1 MLLFRQGEGGM
12 GSGVC
17 SNFSFMNFMY
27 IYFKRET
34 AVTPLRSAK
43 TQVSLSHKKKKTL
56 TSLIIHLIHFS
67 LELIVMEM
75 QRFTVLC
82 DEITLDYQI
91 ADKDPRRCNNTHV
104 NTWINS
110 RVWHA
115 NHLTIRYVAKGYTE
129 VNQH

>member
-17 SNFSFMNFMY
+17 FNFSLMNFMY

-34 AVTPLRSAK
+34 VVTTLRSAK
-43 TQVSLSHKKKKTL
+43 TQVSLSHEKKTL
-56 TSLIIHLIHFS
+56 TSLIIHLMHIS

-91 ADKDPRRCNNTHV
+91 ADKDPRRCRKHTCK
-104 NTWINS
+104 
-110 RVWHA
+110 
-115 NHLTIRYVAKGYTE
+115 HLD
-129 VNQH
+129 